1 MKGEGK
7 ETFEGALKKLEEI
20 VRRLEEDNA
29 SLDESL
35 TLFEEGKAL
44 IDFCLNKLDT
54 AEQKFKTLSSQN
66 KK

>member
-20 VRRLEEDNA
+20 VHRLEENNA
-29 SLDESL
+29 SLDEAL
-35 TLFEEGKAL
+35 ALFEEGKNL
-44 IDFCLNKLDT
+44 IDFCLKKLDT
-54 AEQKFKTLSSQN
+54 AEQKFKTLASQN